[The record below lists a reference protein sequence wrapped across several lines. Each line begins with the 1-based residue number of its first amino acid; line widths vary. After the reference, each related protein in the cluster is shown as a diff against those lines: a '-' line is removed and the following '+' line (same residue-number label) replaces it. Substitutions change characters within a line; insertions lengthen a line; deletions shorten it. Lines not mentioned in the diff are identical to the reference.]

1 MEPDKIKILSID
13 DNPDNLLIVKA
24 LLEDLF
30 PEVSVFTALSGVKG
44 IELAAAEDP
53 DVILLDIVMP
63 QMDGFEVCRV
73 LKADNVVS
81 QIPVIF
87 LTALKGDKDS
97 RVKGIEA
104 GGDAFLSKPVD
115 ETELLVQ
122 VRAMVKIKAANKIK
136 TTEKVNLETLV
147 SDRTLQLKMNHAA
160 TLNLLE
166 DIKLENDERKKSGQ
180 ALLETK
186 RTLIL
191 AQQISHIGSWNWDV
205 ITNHV
210 QWSDEMFSIFGIDRD
225 EVKDQDLYKLFF
237 QFIHPEDAEL
247 VRIANENAKN
257 EERPFEYRI
266 VRKNG
271 EIRYV
276 SSNSLLIRDEKGN
289 VTEISGV
296 IQDITQRKLAEAKL
310 LESEHLYRL
319 LTESIKDVVWIL
331 DIETM
336 YFRYISPSVERLRGY
351 TPEEVMAEP
360 ALKALTV
367 EKGSTLIDITRKR
380 AEKFVS
386 GNSES
391 HNFYTDEVEQPC
403 KDGSM
408 VWTEVIT
415 SYYLNPENGR
425 VEVRGVT
432 RDISDRKRSE
442 KVLYENQQALLLAN
456 NQLHMAQHIGHS
468 GSWYFDIKT
477 QSVRGSVEAHRLF
490 GFSDKEEDFSL
501 SSIEACIPE
510 RERVHQALLDLLEKQ
525 IPYDIE
531 YLIHPADGSDPKI
544 IKSKATLENDAD
556 GNPVSL
562 IGLIQDITQ
571 IKKNQQELIMAK
583 EHAEESDRLKSA
595 FLANMSHEIRTPMN
609 GILGFTG
616 LLKEPNLSG
625 DQQQEYVKI
634 IEKSGARMLNII
646 NDIISISKVESGQVD
661 TSISSTNINEQI
673 EYIYTFFK
681 PEVEKKGMQLFF
693 RNPLPAGQAV
703 IKTDREKVYAILTN
717 LVKNAIKFTHIGMIE
732 FGYEKKNEYLE
743 FFVKDTGVGIRDE
756 KKEIIFERFRQG
768 SELLT
773 RNYEGAGLGLS
784 ISKAFVELLGGKL
797 WVVSELDQGSE
808 FYFTI
813 PYVCETEENRVALN
827 EPDTATDGHKIKNLK
842 ILIAEDDE
850 DSSKLLSLACKPFAK
865 EVLAV
870 STGLDAIETCRKHP
884 DIDLVMMD
892 VKMPVMDG
900 YEAVSR
906 IRKFNKNVVI
916 IAQTA
921 FGLSGERLKAIKAGC
936 NDYISKPIEKGVLM
950 ELLQTYFRKTG

>member
-1 MEPDKIKILSID
+1 MEPDKIKILSVD
-13 DNPDNLLIVKA
+13 DNPDNLLIIKA
-24 LLEDLF
+24 LLDDLF
-30 PEVSVFTALSGVKG
+30 PEVSVFTALTGVKG

-63 QMDGFEVCRV
+63 EMDGFDVCKL
-73 LKADNVVS
+73 LKADNIMS

-115 ETELLVQ
+115 KTELLVQ
-122 VRAMVKIKAANKIK
+122 VRAMVKIKAANRIK
-136 TTEKVNLETLV
+136 TAEKANLESLV

-180 ALLETK
+180 ALLKTQ

-205 ITNHV
+205 STNKVH
-210 QWSDEMFSIFGIDRD
+210 WSDEMFSIFGIDPL

-247 VRIANENAKN
+247 VRIANENATN
-257 EERPFEYRI
+257 DESPNEYRI

-276 SSNSLLIRDEKGN
+276 STNSLLIRDEKGN
-289 VTEISGV
+289 VTEITGV
-296 IQDITQRKLAEAKL
+296 LQDITHFKNIQ
-310 LESEHLYRL
+310 
-319 LTESIKDVVWIL
+319 
-331 DIETM
+331 
-336 YFRYISPSVERLRGY
+336 
-351 TPEEVMAEP
+351 
-360 ALKALTV
+360 
-367 EKGSTLIDITRKR
+367 
-380 AEKFVS
+380 
-386 GNSES
+386 
-391 HNFYTDEVEQPC
+391 
-403 KDGSM
+403 
-408 VWTEVIT
+408 
-415 SYYLNPENGR
+415 
-425 VEVRGVT
+425 
-432 RDISDRKRSE
+432 
-442 KVLYENQQALLLAN
+442 
-456 NQLHMAQHIGHS
+456 
-468 GSWYFDIKT
+468 
-477 QSVRGSVEAHRLF
+477 
-490 GFSDKEEDFSL
+490 
-501 SSIEACIPE
+501 
-510 RERVHQALLDLLEKQ
+510 LDL
-525 IPYDIE
+525 
-531 YLIHPADGSDPKI
+531 
-544 IKSKATLENDAD
+544 
-556 GNPVSL
+556 
-562 IGLIQDITQ
+562 IQ
-571 IKKNQQELIMAK
+571 AK

-616 LLKEPNLSG
+616 LLKDTKLTG
-625 DQQQEYVKI
+625 DQQLEYIGI

-661 TSISSTNINEQI
+661 ISLSSTNINEQI
-673 EYIYTFFK
+673 EYLYTFFK

-703 IKTDREKVYAILTN
+703 IKTDKEKVYAILTN
-717 LVKNAIKFTHIGMIE
+717 LVKNAIKFTHLGIIE

-743 FFVKDTGVGIRDE
+743 FFVKDTGVGILDE
-756 KKEIIFERFRQG
+756 KKELIFERFRQG

-797 WVVSELDQGSE
+797 WVVSEFGQGSE

-813 PYVCETEENRVALN
+813 PYVCATEENSLAIHEL
-827 EPDTATDGHKIKNLK
+827 DTGADNHEIKNLK

-850 DSSKLLSLACKPFAK
+850 NSAKLLSLACKSFAK
-865 EVLAV
+865 EVIKV
-870 STGLDAIETCRKHP
+870 TTGLDAIESCRKHP

-921 FGLSGERLKAIKAGC
+921 FGLSGDRVKAIKAGC
-936 NDYISKPIEKGVLM
+936 NDYISKPIVKG
-950 ELLQTYFRKTG
+950 ELINLLRTYFRKTG

>member
-1 MEPDKIKILSID
+1 MEPDKIKILSVD
-13 DNPDNLLIVKA
+13 DNPDNLLIIKA
-24 LLEDLF
+24 LLDDLF
-30 PEVSVFTALSGVKG
+30 PEVSVFTALTGVKG

-63 QMDGFEVCRV
+63 EMDGFDVCKL
-73 LKADNVVS
+73 LKADNIMS

-115 ETELLVQ
+115 KTELLVQ
-122 VRAMVKIKAANKIK
+122 VRAMVKIKAANRIK
-136 TTEKVNLETLV
+136 TAEKANLESLV

-180 ALLETK
+180 ALLETQ
-186 RTLIL
+186 RTLTL

-205 ITNHV
+205 STNKVH
-210 QWSDEMFSIFGIDRD
+210 WSDEMFSIFGIDPL

-247 VRIANENAKN
+247 VRIANENATN
-257 EERPFEYRI
+257 DESPNEYRI

-276 SSNSLLIRDEKGN
+276 STNSLLIRDEKGN
-289 VTEISGV
+289 VTEITGV
-296 IQDITQRKLAEAKL
+296 LQDITHFKNIQ
-310 LESEHLYRL
+310 
-319 LTESIKDVVWIL
+319 
-331 DIETM
+331 
-336 YFRYISPSVERLRGY
+336 
-351 TPEEVMAEP
+351 
-360 ALKALTV
+360 
-367 EKGSTLIDITRKR
+367 
-380 AEKFVS
+380 
-386 GNSES
+386 
-391 HNFYTDEVEQPC
+391 
-403 KDGSM
+403 
-408 VWTEVIT
+408 
-415 SYYLNPENGR
+415 
-425 VEVRGVT
+425 
-432 RDISDRKRSE
+432 
-442 KVLYENQQALLLAN
+442 
-456 NQLHMAQHIGHS
+456 
-468 GSWYFDIKT
+468 
-477 QSVRGSVEAHRLF
+477 
-490 GFSDKEEDFSL
+490 
-501 SSIEACIPE
+501 
-510 RERVHQALLDLLEKQ
+510 LDL
-525 IPYDIE
+525 
-531 YLIHPADGSDPKI
+531 
-544 IKSKATLENDAD
+544 
-556 GNPVSL
+556 
-562 IGLIQDITQ
+562 IQ
-571 IKKNQQELIMAK
+571 AK

-616 LLKEPNLSG
+616 LLKDTKLTG
-625 DQQQEYVKI
+625 DQQLEYIGI

-661 TSISSTNINEQI
+661 ISLSSTNINEQI
-673 EYIYTFFK
+673 EYLYTFFK

-703 IKTDREKVYAILTN
+703 IMTDREKIYAILTN
-717 LVKNAIKFTHIGMIE
+717 LIKNAIKFTHIGMIE

-756 KKEIIFERFRQG
+756 KKELIFERFRQG

-850 DSSKLLSLACKPFAK
+850 DSSKLLSLACKSFAK

>member
-1 MEPDKIKILSID
+1 MEPDKIKILSVD
-13 DNPDNLLIVKA
+13 DNPDNLLIIKA

-30 PEVSVFTALSGVKG
+30 PEVSVLTALNGAKG

-63 QMDGFEVCRV
+63 EMDGFDVCKL
-73 LKADNVVS
+73 LKADNIMCH
-81 QIPVIF
+81 IPVIF

-104 GGDAFLSKPVD
+104 GGEAFLSKPVD

-122 VRAMVKIKAANKIK
+122 VRAMVKIKAANRIK
-136 TTEKVNLETLV
+136 TAEKANLESLV

-180 ALLETK
+180 ALLKTQ
-186 RTLIL
+186 RTLTL
-191 AQQISHIGSWNWDV
+191 ALQISHTGSWNWDV
-205 ITNHV
+205 NTNKV

-225 EVKDQDLYKLFF
+225 EGKDQDLYKLFF
-237 QFIHPEDAEL
+237 EFIHPEDTEL
-247 VRIANENAKN
+247 VRVSSENAKN
-257 EERPFEYRI
+257 DESPLEYRI

-271 EIRYV
+271 ETRYV
-276 SSNSLLIRDEKGN
+276 STNSLLIRDEKGN
-289 VTEISGV
+289 VTEITGI
-296 IQDITQRKLAEAKL
+296 IQDITHFKN
-310 LESEHLYRL
+310 
-319 LTESIKDVVWIL
+319 
-331 DIETM
+331 IE
-336 YFRYISPSVERLRGY
+336 FDLIS
-351 TPEEVMAEP
+351 
-360 ALKALTV
+360 
-367 EKGSTLIDITRKR
+367 
-380 AEKFVS
+380 
-386 GNSES
+386 
-391 HNFYTDEVEQPC
+391 
-403 KDGSM
+403 
-408 VWTEVIT
+408 
-415 SYYLNPENGR
+415 
-425 VEVRGVT
+425 
-432 RDISDRKRSE
+432 
-442 KVLYENQQALLLAN
+442 
-456 NQLHMAQHIGHS
+456 
-468 GSWYFDIKT
+468 
-477 QSVRGSVEAHRLF
+477 
-490 GFSDKEEDFSL
+490 
-501 SSIEACIPE
+501 
-510 RERVHQALLDLLEKQ
+510 
-525 IPYDIE
+525 
-531 YLIHPADGSDPKI
+531 
-544 IKSKATLENDAD
+544 
-556 GNPVSL
+556 
-562 IGLIQDITQ
+562 
-571 IKKNQQELIMAK
+571 AK

-625 DQQQEYVKI
+625 EQQQEYIKI

-646 NDIISISKVESGQVD
+646 NDIISISKVESGQLEV
-661 TSISSTNINEQI
+661 SLSATNINDQI

-681 PEVEKKGMQLFF
+681 QEVEKKGMQLFF

-703 IKTDREKVYAILTN
+703 IMTDREKIYAILTN

-797 WVVSELDQGSE
+797 WVVSEFGQGSE

-813 PYVCETEENRVALN
+813 PYVCETEENSLALN
-827 EPDTATDGHKIKNLK
+827 EQDTGTDRHRIKNLK

-850 DSSKLLSLACKPFAK
+850 NSAKLLSLACKPFAK

-870 STGLDAIETCRKHP
+870 STGLDAIETCRNHP

-892 VKMPVMDG
+892 VKMPEMDG

-921 FGLSGERLKAIKAGC
+921 FGLSGDRVKAIKAGC
-936 NDYISKPIEKGVLM
+936 NDYISKPIEKD
-950 ELLQTYFRKTG
+950 ELISLLHTYFRKTG

>member
-1 MEPDKIKILSID
+1 MEPDKIKILSVD
-13 DNPDNLLIVKA
+13 DNPDNLLIIKA

-30 PEVSVFTALSGVKG
+30 PEVSVLTALNGAKG

-63 QMDGFEVCRV
+63 EMDGFDVCKL
-73 LKADNVVS
+73 LKADNIMCH
-81 QIPVIF
+81 IPVIF

-104 GGDAFLSKPVD
+104 GGEAFLSKPVD

-122 VRAMVKIKAANKIK
+122 VRAMVKIKAANRIK
-136 TTEKVNLETLV
+136 TAEKANLESLV

-180 ALLETK
+180 ALLKTQ
-186 RTLIL
+186 RTLTL
-191 AQQISHIGSWNWDV
+191 ALQISHTGSWNWDV
-205 ITNHV
+205 NTNKV

-225 EVKDQDLYKLFF
+225 EGKDQDLYKLFF
-237 QFIHPEDAEL
+237 EFIHPEDTEL
-247 VRIANENAKN
+247 VRVSSENAKN
-257 EERPFEYRI
+257 DESPLEYRI

-271 EIRYV
+271 ETRYV
-276 SSNSLLIRDEKGN
+276 STNSLLIRDEKGN
-289 VTEISGV
+289 VTEITGI
-296 IQDITQRKLAEAKL
+296 IQDITHFKN
-310 LESEHLYRL
+310 
-319 LTESIKDVVWIL
+319 
-331 DIETM
+331 IE
-336 YFRYISPSVERLRGY
+336 FDLIS
-351 TPEEVMAEP
+351 
-360 ALKALTV
+360 
-367 EKGSTLIDITRKR
+367 
-380 AEKFVS
+380 
-386 GNSES
+386 
-391 HNFYTDEVEQPC
+391 
-403 KDGSM
+403 
-408 VWTEVIT
+408 
-415 SYYLNPENGR
+415 
-425 VEVRGVT
+425 
-432 RDISDRKRSE
+432 
-442 KVLYENQQALLLAN
+442 
-456 NQLHMAQHIGHS
+456 
-468 GSWYFDIKT
+468 
-477 QSVRGSVEAHRLF
+477 
-490 GFSDKEEDFSL
+490 
-501 SSIEACIPE
+501 
-510 RERVHQALLDLLEKQ
+510 
-525 IPYDIE
+525 
-531 YLIHPADGSDPKI
+531 
-544 IKSKATLENDAD
+544 
-556 GNPVSL
+556 
-562 IGLIQDITQ
+562 
-571 IKKNQQELIMAK
+571 AK

-797 WVVSELDQGSE
+797 WVVSEFGQGSE

-813 PYVCETEENRVALN
+813 PYVCETEENSLALN
-827 EPDTATDGHKIKNLK
+827 EQDTGTDRHRIKNLK

-850 DSSKLLSLACKPFAK
+850 NSAKLLSLACKPFAK
-865 EVLAV
+865 EVLKV
-870 STGLDAIETCRKHP
+870 TTGIDAIETCRNHP

-892 VKMPVMDG
+892 VKMPEMDG

-921 FGLSGERLKAIKAGC
+921 FGLSGDRVKAIKAGC
-936 NDYISKPIEKGVLM
+936 NDYISKPIEKD
-950 ELLQTYFRKTG
+950 ELISLLHTYFRKTG

>member
-1 MEPDKIKILSID
+1 MEPDKIKILSVD
-13 DNPDNLLIVKA
+13 DNPDNLLIIKA

-30 PEVSVFTALSGVKG
+30 PEVSVLTALNGAKG

-63 QMDGFEVCRV
+63 EMDGFDVCKL
-73 LKADNVVS
+73 LKADNIMCH
-81 QIPVIF
+81 IPVIF

-104 GGDAFLSKPVD
+104 GGEAFLSKPVD

-122 VRAMVKIKAANKIK
+122 VRAMVKIKAANRIK
-136 TTEKVNLETLV
+136 TAEKANLESLV

-180 ALLETK
+180 ALLKTQ
-186 RTLIL
+186 RTLTL
-191 AQQISHIGSWNWDV
+191 ALQISHTGSWNWDV
-205 ITNHV
+205 NTNKV

-225 EVKDQDLYKLFF
+225 EGKDQDLYKLFF
-237 QFIHPEDAEL
+237 EFIHPEDTEL
-247 VRIANENAKN
+247 VRVSSENAKN
-257 EERPFEYRI
+257 DESPLEYRI

-271 EIRYV
+271 ETRYV
-276 SSNSLLIRDEKGN
+276 STNSLLIRDEKGN
-289 VTEISGV
+289 VTEITGI
-296 IQDITQRKLAEAKL
+296 IQDITHFKN
-310 LESEHLYRL
+310 
-319 LTESIKDVVWIL
+319 
-331 DIETM
+331 IE
-336 YFRYISPSVERLRGY
+336 FDLIS
-351 TPEEVMAEP
+351 
-360 ALKALTV
+360 
-367 EKGSTLIDITRKR
+367 
-380 AEKFVS
+380 
-386 GNSES
+386 
-391 HNFYTDEVEQPC
+391 
-403 KDGSM
+403 
-408 VWTEVIT
+408 
-415 SYYLNPENGR
+415 
-425 VEVRGVT
+425 
-432 RDISDRKRSE
+432 
-442 KVLYENQQALLLAN
+442 
-456 NQLHMAQHIGHS
+456 
-468 GSWYFDIKT
+468 
-477 QSVRGSVEAHRLF
+477 
-490 GFSDKEEDFSL
+490 
-501 SSIEACIPE
+501 
-510 RERVHQALLDLLEKQ
+510 
-525 IPYDIE
+525 
-531 YLIHPADGSDPKI
+531 
-544 IKSKATLENDAD
+544 
-556 GNPVSL
+556 
-562 IGLIQDITQ
+562 
-571 IKKNQQELIMAK
+571 AK

-625 DQQQEYVKI
+625 EQQQEYIKI

-646 NDIISISKVESGQVD
+646 NDIISISKVESGQLEV
-661 TSISSTNINEQI
+661 SLSATNINDQI

-681 PEVEKKGMQLFF
+681 QEVEKKGMQLFF

-703 IKTDREKVYAILTN
+703 IMTDREKIYAILTN

-827 EPDTATDGHKIKNLK
+827 EPDTATDGHKIKDLK

-850 DSSKLLSLACKPFAK
+850 DSSKLLSLACKSFAK

-870 STGLDAIETCRKHP
+870 STGLDAIETCRNHP